1 MSNRETFVPLGLV
14 DLIQGKVNS
23 KREQLD
29 DLEGRLHSALDAKRD
44 VASDYSRQLQ
54 DTIKHNESIWQAGY
68 DEGYK
73 AGRDSEM
80 QASEK
85 RDRDLLEEH
94 GIDVDGFCDKMV
106 KKIQDY
112 DDIDCHPDY
121 DAKTDSIKDHE
132 QDSDWDKEKRRIWNE
147 AKTNPSYKDHEQDID
162 EDEPDQYP
170 VNYGGTK

>member
-1 MSNRETFVPLGLV
+1 MTNEIFEPVGL
-14 DLIQGKVNS
+14 LEITKQLKTSRN
-23 KREQLD
+23 KLD
-29 DLEGRLHSALDAKRD
+29 DLTERMQTALDAKRD
-44 VASDYSRQLQ
+44 AASAMSDELQ
-54 DTIKHNESIWQAGY
+54 EVMKRNQAMWQSGY
-68 DEGYK
+68 DEGFK

-121 DAKTDSIKDHE
+121 DAKTDSIKD
-132 QDSDWDKEKRRIWNE
+132 QDV
-147 AKTNPSYKDHEQDID
+147 D

-170 VNYGGTK
+170 PEKWGGTK

>member
-1 MSNRETFVPLGLV
+1 MTNETFEPMGLV
-14 DLIQGKVNS
+14 ELTKQLADTAQAQVDSGRKKV
-23 KREQLD
+23 D
-29 DLEGRLHSALDAKRD
+29 DLEERMHSALDAKRD

-73 AGRDSEM
+73 AGRDSEIR
-80 QASEK
+80 ASEQ

-106 KKIQDY
+106 KLV
-112 DDIDCHPDY
+112 
-121 DAKTDSIKDHE
+121 E
-132 QDSDWDKEKRRIWNE
+132 
-147 AKTNPSYKDHEQDID
+147 DHEQDID

-170 VNYGGTK
+170 PETEKWGGTK